1 MNRFQNC
8 EVVIIIQPVIMS
20 KPEPVDILEGKTK
33 RVEVRMSKR
42 ELKIIDASAKKANL
56 NRSEYLRLRGQKKV
70 YMRALPR
77 HDYDTLTRNYRE
89 LRAQG
94 NNLNQIAKALNTA
107 LKTGDRVNFD
117 ANELKTAIEANRTA
131 TQAICAA
138 LK

>member
-1 MNRFQNC
+1 
-8 EVVIIIQPVIMS
+8 MS
-20 KPEPVDILEGKTK
+20 KPEQVDILEGKTK

-107 LKTGDRVNFD
+107 LKAGYQVNFD

>member
-1 MNRFQNC
+1 
-8 EVVIIIQPVIMS
+8 MS
-20 KPEPVDILEGKTK
+20 KPEQVDILEGKTK

-107 LKTGDRVNFD
+107 LKAGDRVNFD

>member
-1 MNRFQNC
+1 
-8 EVVIIIQPVIMS
+8 MS
-20 KPEPVDILEGKTK
+20 KPKQIDILEGKSR
-33 RVEVRMSKR
+33 RVEVRMSDR
-42 ELKIIDASAKKANL
+42 ELRIIDASAKKANL

-70 YMRALPR
+70 YTKALPR

-107 LKTGDRVNFD
+107 ALAGYQVNLD
-117 ANELKTAIEANRTA
+117 ANDLKTAIEANRVA